1 LREMVGMSLF
11 THLGRAVG
19 WLVLIAGVMGVTWA
33 IGAEGW
39 TDRWG
44 ATDDEVAATLPGD
57 ALIEAPT
64 LVTTRALTVRAPAD
78 GVWPW
83 IVQFGQG
90 RGGLYSYDWLERLFG
105 IDMTSADAIL
115 PAEQRITVGDQIW
128 ITQPGYPADLGHV
141 VAEVQPGRALVL
153 ASSTPSRPTAPED
166 APWTWSFVLRPAGD
180 DTTRLI
186 VRNRNESMGT
196 VGDAVWDRIVTP
208 IGFAMERRT
217 MLGIAQR
224 AEAAAGVDTG
234 WSGRETVWF
243 GALLATGA
251 AVLAIAAT
259 RAPWR
264 RRGAYVTGLTA
275 AATLVLFR
283 FPSALAAAAL
293 AIFSCVVAVRL
304 RKAWATA
311 QPPPRTST
319 TRDPGTV
326 PAG

>member
-1 LREMVGMSLF
+1 MTLLTR
-11 THLGRAVG
+11 LGRTVR
-19 WLVLIAGVMGVTWA
+19 WLVLIATVTGVTWA
-33 IGAEGW
+33 VGVEGW
-39 TDRWG
+39 SDRWG
-44 ATDDEVAATLPGD
+44 ATDEEVAAALPGD
-57 ALIEAPT
+57 ALIEQPAM
-64 LVTTRALTVRAPAD
+64 VTTRAITVRAPAD
-78 GVWPW
+78 RVWPW
-83 IVQFGQG
+83 IAQFGQG

-115 PAEQRITVGDQIW
+115 PAEQRIAVGDQIW
-128 ITQPGYPADLGHV
+128 VTQPGYPADLGHV

-166 APWTWSFVLRPAGD
+166 APWTWSFVLQSVGD

-186 VRNRNESMGT
+186 VRNRNQSMGT

-224 AEAAAGVDTG
+224 AEAAAGIDTG

-243 GALLATGA
+243 AALLATGV

-264 RRGAYVTGLTA
+264 RRAAYVTAMTA

-283 FPSALAAAAL
+283 FPSALAAVAL
-293 AIFSCVVAVRL
+293 AIFGCVVAVL
-304 RKAWATA
+304 LWQAWQAS
-311 QPPPRTST
+311 QPPPRPSAI
-319 TRDPGTV
+319 RDPGAV
-326 PAG
+326 PAGY